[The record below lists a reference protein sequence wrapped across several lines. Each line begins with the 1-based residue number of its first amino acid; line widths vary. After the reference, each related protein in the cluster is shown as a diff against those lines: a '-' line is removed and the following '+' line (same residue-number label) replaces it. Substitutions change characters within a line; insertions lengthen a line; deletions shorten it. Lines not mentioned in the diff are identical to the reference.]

1 VIVAQKGRK
10 ADRVRR
16 LQQYSTTL
24 HANVTS
30 ADAAGIPHASDA
42 ADGTNADDADVV
54 VYDNDDADFDVASF
68 QGKAAA
74 TDTAAAAASAAAA
87 AEENDDTGRLHWGK
101 KWVAAAATAE
111 KGENLI

>member
-1 VIVAQKGRK
+1 
-10 ADRVRR
+10 
-16 LQQYSTTL
+16 L

-42 ADGTNADDADVV
+42 ADGANAADAADGANADDADVV
-54 VYDNDDADFDVASF
+54 VYNNDDADFDVASF

-74 TDTAAAAASAAAA
+74 AAAAAAS

-111 KGENLI
+111 KGENVI